1 MRQYISRY
9 APFLVSALLLC
20 ALVLIAF
27 PHYRYYVDPDG
38 TSYLTI
44 SSRYAN
50 GDFSRAVNGLWSPWA
65 CWLTASLIRL
75 GFAPVPAGCIIN
87 TIGAVGFLFGSGLL
101 LARFSANRQQQWLF
115 MPTIALFL
123 VFAVYWQSFDDLW
136 QCFFLSLIL
145 ALMLRP
151 GYERHAGHWLLAGT
165 LGGLA
170 YFAKAYSF
178 QFLLLF
184 FFVSSWLLG
193 DRARGRWLVRFS
205 VSAIVMAI
213 VAFPW
218 IYALHEK
225 YHIWT
230 TSTAGAL
237 NMSWYLVGHPTWN
250 DSIDILLPPVYDNS
264 VYNWEDPWFASGHL
278 SGFLD
283 SSHLFLRQILRI
295 GYTSLMYLWCL
306 AEMSII
312 FPLLA
317 GYVVVRLLFQKRF
330 GPLSVQ
336 EQLGYLFVSLLP
348 VGYLLVH
355 IESRYLWSAL
365 PIYIIALL
373 PLTERTKRA
382 RLFQILLSLSLLVF
396 PAMQM
401 FKLYDEGRNEYLF
414 ANRLIQAGIS
424 NSSIVSDLHPRYL
437 SKICYFSSNQFFV
450 VSLQSTDGVKAA
462 DSVRAQNTKRLL
474 ADAQN
479 RHVTYYLQG
488 RGKRK
493 NPGFDEL
500 FFENVSE
507 VAHDVTFEKVLEDAG
522 TGYVLY
528 RLPGK

>member
-1 MRQYISRY
+1 MRQYISRF
-9 APFLVSALLLC
+9 APFLVSASLLC
-20 ALVLIAF
+20 ILVLIAF

-44 SSRYAN
+44 ATRYAN

-101 LARFSANRQQQWLF
+101 LARFSVSLRQLWLF
-115 MPTIALFL
+115 MPTLALFL

-145 ALMLRP
+145 SLMLRP
-151 GYERHAGHWLLAGT
+151 GYDRHVGKWLLAGA

-184 FFVSSWLLG
+184 FLVSSRVIG
-193 DRARGRWLVRFS
+193 DRAHGRWLIRFG
-205 VSAIVMAI
+205 VSAVVMAL

-283 SSHLFLRQILRI
+283 SSHLFFRQILRI

-306 AEMSII
+306 AEMSIV
-312 FPLLA
+312 FPLMA
-317 GYVVVRLLFQKRF
+317 GYILVRLLFQKRF
-330 GPLSVQ
+330 GSLTSA
-336 EQLGYLFVSLLP
+336 EKLGYLFVSLLP

-365 PIYIIALL
+365 PIYLIALL
-373 PLTERTKRA
+373 PLAERTKRGM
-382 RLFQILLSLSLLVF
+382 LFQVLVSVSLLVF

-401 FKLYDEGRNEYLF
+401 FKLYDEGRNEYQF
-414 ANRLIQAGIS
+414 ANRLLQAGIS
-424 NSSIVSDLHPRYL
+424 HSTIVSDLHPRYL
-437 SKICYFSSNQFFV
+437 SKICYFSSNQFLV
-450 VSLQSTDGVKAA
+450 VSLQSTDGVKAT
-462 DSVRAQNTKRLL
+462 DSARAQNTRRLV
-474 ADAQN
+474 ADAIN
-479 RHVTYYLQG
+479 RNVTYYLQG
-488 RGKRK
+488 AGKRK
-493 NPGFDEL
+493 NPGFDDL
-500 FFENVSE
+500 FFENLDPHSQE
-507 VAHDVTFEKVLEDAG
+507 VPLVKVLEDVE

-528 RLPGK
+528 LMPGK